1 MLCPKLPERQ
11 SQKNKLKK
19 YKINSKYM
27 PEIKS
32 IKDRVMT
39 ALERVRPYL
48 QSDGGDIDL
57 IDVTDDMT
65 VKVKL
70 TGACQGCP
78 YSMQTLKAGVEQAI
92 MKEVPEIK
100 RVISS

>member
-1 MLCPKLPERQ
+1 MAET
-11 SQKNKLKK
+11 
-19 YKINSKYM
+19 
-27 PEIKS
+27 KS
-32 IKDRVMT
+32 IKDRVLQ
-39 ALERVRPYL
+39 ALEKVRPYL

-70 TGACQGCP
+70 TGACHGCP

-92 MKEVPEIK
+92 MNEVPEIK
-100 RVISS
+100 RVISA

>member
-1 MLCPKLPERQ
+1 MEA
-11 SQKNKLKK
+11 
-19 YKINSKYM
+19 IT
-27 PEIKS
+27 
-32 IKDRVMT
+32 IKDRVLK
-39 ALERVRPYL
+39 ALDRVRPYL

-57 IDVTDDMT
+57 IDVSGDT

-70 TGACQGCP
+70 TGACHGCP

-100 RVISS
+100 KVISA

>member
-1 MLCPKLPERQ
+1 MAET
-11 SQKNKLKK
+11 
-19 YKINSKYM
+19 
-27 PEIKS
+27 KS
-32 IKDRVMT
+32 IKERVRN

-57 IDVTDDMT
+57 IDVTEDMT

-70 TGACQGCP
+70 TGACNGCP

-100 RVISS
+100 RVISA

>member
-1 MLCPKLPERQ
+1 MAELQ
-11 SQKNKLKK
+11 
-19 YKINSKYM
+19 
-27 PEIKS
+27 S
-32 IKDRVMT
+32 IKERVAK

-57 IDVTDDMT
+57 LDVTEDMT

-70 TGACQGCP
+70 TGACHGCP

-100 RVISS
+100 RVISA

>member
-1 MLCPKLPERQ
+1 MDT
-11 SQKNKLKK
+11 
-19 YKINSKYM
+19 NSIR
-27 PEIKS
+27 E
-32 IKDRVMT
+32 RVMK

-57 IDVTDDMT
+57 IDVTEDMT

-70 TGACQGCP
+70 KGACQGCP

>member
-1 MLCPKLPERQ
+1 M
-11 SQKNKLKK
+11 
-19 YKINSKYM
+19 IMTDNS
-27 PEIKS
+27 S
-32 IKDRVMT
+32 IKDRVKK

-57 IDVTDDMT
+57 VDVTEDMT

-70 TGACQGCP
+70 KGACHGCP

-100 RVISS
+100 RVISA

>member
-1 MLCPKLPERQ
+1 
-11 SQKNKLKK
+11 
-19 YKINSKYM
+19 M
-27 PEIKS
+27 PELKNIRE
-32 IKDRVMT
+32 RVKK

-48 QSDGGDIDL
+48 QSDGGDIEL
-57 IDVTDDMT
+57 IEVTDDLS

-70 TGACQGCP
+70 TGACHGCP

-100 RVISS
+100 RVISA

>member
-1 MLCPKLPERQ
+1 MTE
-11 SQKNKLKK
+11 N
-19 YKINSKYM
+19 NSVR
-27 PEIKS
+27 
-32 IKDRVMT
+32 DRVAK

-57 IDVTDDMT
+57 IDVADDMT
-65 VKVKL
+65 VTVKL
-70 TGACQGCP
+70 TGACHGCP

-100 RVISS
+100 RVISA